1 MLRTLFDEH
10 LQQVEE
16 DAGDAH
22 FQHVGDLDF
31 HLLIVQGSH
40 NSRLINLFYNHLYH
54 LVRMYRHQ
62 FGLTSQRTRPA
73 LAEHRYIVDVI
84 AARDPEMAE
93 LMMRR
98 HVRASRENLERML
111 GTPPS

>member
-1 MLRTLFDEH
+1 MPLSTCGR
-10 LQQVEE
+10 
-16 DAGDAH
+16 
-22 FQHVGDLDF
+22 
-31 HLLIVQGSH
+31 
-40 NSRLINLFYNHLYH
+40 SRLSPVDRAGQSQQPADQPVLQPSLSSGT
-54 LVRMYRHQ
+54 LYRHQ

-84 AARDPEMAE
+84 AAHDAEMAE

-111 GTPPS
+111 ATTPS